1 MRTNK
6 MRKAK
11 IIFSEL
17 SAARELATIT
27 CTLAEI
33 QRQAKD
39 CKNLSMVKMKAS
51 VCLNM
56 RLWASESY
64 GGMCVG
70 G

>member
-1 MRTNK
+1 

-11 IIFSEL
+11 VIYSEL

-39 CKNLSMVKMKAS
+39 LKNLIVVKMKAS
-51 VCLNM
+51 VCPNLG
-56 RLWASESY
+56 LWA
-64 GGMCVG
+64 
-70 G
+70 

>member
-1 MRTNK
+1 MRTNQ

-11 IIFSEL
+11 VIYSEL

-39 CKNLSMVKMKAS
+39 CKNLRVVKMKAS
-51 VCLNM
+51 VCPNLG
-56 RLWASESY
+56 LWA
-64 GGMCVG
+64 
-70 G
+70 

>member
-1 MRTNK
+1 

-11 IIFSEL
+11 VIYSEL

-39 CKNLSMVKMKAS
+39 CKNLRVVKMKAS
-51 VCLNM
+51 VCPNLG
-56 RLWASESY
+56 LWA
-64 GGMCVG
+64 
-70 G
+70 

>member
-1 MRTNK
+1 MRTNQ

-11 IIFSEL
+11 VIYSEL

-39 CKNLSMVKMKAS
+39 LKNLIVVKMKAS
-51 VCLNM
+51 VCPNLG
-56 RLWASESY
+56 LWA
-64 GGMCVG
+64 
-70 G
+70 